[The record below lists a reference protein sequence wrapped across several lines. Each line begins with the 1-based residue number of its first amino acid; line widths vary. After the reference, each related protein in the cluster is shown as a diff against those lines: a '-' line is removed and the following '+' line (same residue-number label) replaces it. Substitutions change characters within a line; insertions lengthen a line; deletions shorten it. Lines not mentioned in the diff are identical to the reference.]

1 MKPSA
6 EAAAS
11 ARRAARS
18 PALDVIAKVAN
29 LAEIVAGFRAPV
41 LKTSAPREKP
51 PATTRAEIEAE
62 FEGVRDPA
70 VLKGL
75 ARLCDTFR
83 VTAEELSAEWDI
95 VELNAATSR
104 ALSLDALADLE
115 GQVKASQAKKKARQL
130 AKETKAQHTTRAP
143 PPSTF
148 TKDSAH
154 LLRAARSAPSRS
166 TPGGRVRG
174 ACDPDDAGD
183 RRLAG
188 TTFASR
194 TDSGKV
200 MATLHGELGAAR
212 GILPGVSTASSAA
225 AVTYL
230 GDGPANPGP
239 SYMWEKME
247 DRARLLDEQVAA
259 LEAELT
265 NAVEA
270 GSLELPPFAPV
281 FAASPEE
288 VTIVGRICAEGDG
301 KINAYSAFIE
311 GSRGFSNGCRARL
324 DLTRCDDYAIFPGAV
339 VAAGARHAARP
350 APPPHHR
357 ARLRVRAC
365 ACALP
370 PPRGRRVLD
379 HVFSRRASSP
389 ARRAARPAAARGD
402 EPCVCSRGGPFSCS
416 TISRTRRSTRCSRR
430 RRKVPAASSSSAV
443 RRREPPR

>member
-1 MKPSA
+1 M
-6 EAAAS
+6 
-11 ARRAARS
+11 
-18 PALDVIAKVAN
+18 
-29 LAEIVAGFRAPV
+29 
-41 LKTSAPREKP
+41 
-51 PATTRAEIEAE
+51 
-62 FEGVRDPA
+62 
-70 VLKGL
+70 
-75 ARLCDTFR
+75 
-83 VTAEELSAEWDI
+83 
-95 VELNAATSR
+95 
-104 ALSLDALADLE
+104 
-115 GQVKASQAKKKARQL
+115 KASQAKKKARQL

-154 LLRAARSAPSRS
+154 LLQSGALGAAPSQS
-166 TPGGRVRG
+166 TPGGRVPG
-174 ACDPDDAGD
+174 
-183 RRLAG
+183 RLTIPTTPATGGSPG

-212 GILPGVSTASSAA
+212 GILPGVSTASTAA

-301 KINAYSAFIE
+301 KINASSAFIE

-350 APPPHHR
+350 ASPPPVR
-357 ARLRVRAC
+357 GFASEPLRVRAPSAAQS
-365 ACALP
+365 ACVP
-370 PPRGRRVLD
+370 TTSSP
-379 HVFSRRASSP
+379 RRASSP
-389 ARRAARPAAARGD
+389 ARPHRARRQPAPPAAT
-402 EPCVCSRGGPFSCS
+402 EPCGCSRRRGRSRAR
-416 TISRTRRSTRCSRR
+416 TISRTLRSTRCSRR
-430 RRKVPAASSSSAV
+430 RRRRCRRRSSSSA
-443 RRREPPR
+443 RSSTRTTR

>member
-1 MKPSA
+1 M
-6 EAAAS
+6 
-11 ARRAARS
+11 
-18 PALDVIAKVAN
+18 
-29 LAEIVAGFRAPV
+29 
-41 LKTSAPREKP
+41 
-51 PATTRAEIEAE
+51 TTRAEIEAE

-154 LLRAARSAPSRS
+154 LLQSGALGAAPSQS
-166 TPGGRVRG
+166 TPGGRVPG
-174 ACDPDDAGD
+174 
-183 RRLAG
+183 RLTIPTTPATGGSPG

-270 GSLELPPFAPV
+270 GTLELPPFAPV

-301 KINAYSAFIE
+301 KINASSAFIE

-339 VAAGARHAARP
+339 VAAGARHAARRRPATSPPVRGFASEPVRVRP
-350 APPPHHR
+350 APS
-357 ARLRVRAC
+357 AAQSACVRTTSS
-365 ACALP
+365 P
-370 PPRGRRVLD
+370 
-379 HVFSRRASSP
+379 RRASSP
-389 ARRAARPAAARGD
+389 ARPRRARRQPRRPRRPS
-402 EPCVCSRGGPFSCS
+402 PCVCSRRRGRSRAR

-430 RRKVPAASSSSAV
+430 RRRRCPRLSSSSA
-443 RRREPPR
+443 RSSTRTTR

>member
-1 MKPSA
+1 M
-6 EAAAS
+6 
-11 ARRAARS
+11 
-18 PALDVIAKVAN
+18 
-29 LAEIVAGFRAPV
+29 
-41 LKTSAPREKP
+41 
-51 PATTRAEIEAE
+51 TTRAEIEAE

-154 LLRAARSAPSRS
+154 LLQSGALGAAPSQS
-166 TPGGRVRG
+166 TPGGRVPG
-174 ACDPDDAGD
+174 
-183 RRLAG
+183 RLTIPTTPATGGSPG

-212 GILPGVSTASSAA
+212 GILPGVSTASAAA

-301 KINAYSAFIE
+301 KINASSAFIE

-324 DLTRCDDYAIFPGAV
+324 DLTRCDDYAISPGAV
-339 VAAGARHAARP
+339 VAAGARHPARRRP
-350 APPPHHR
+350 APPPQHPCE
-357 ARLRVRAC
+357 ASRLSPCVC
-365 ACALP
+365 APSAAQSVCAP
-370 PPRGRRVLD
+370 ITSSP
-379 HVFSRRASSP
+379 RRASSP
-389 ARRAARPAAARGD
+389 ARPRRARRQPRRPRRPS
-402 EPCVCSRGGPFSCS
+402 PCVCSRRRGRSRAR

-430 RRKVPAASSSSAV
+430 RRRRCRRRSSSSA
-443 RRREPPR
+443 RSSTRTTR

>member
-1 MKPSA
+1 M
-6 EAAAS
+6 
-11 ARRAARS
+11 
-18 PALDVIAKVAN
+18 
-29 LAEIVAGFRAPV
+29 
-41 LKTSAPREKP
+41 
-51 PATTRAEIEAE
+51 TTRAEIEAE

-154 LLRAARSAPSRS
+154 LLQSGALGAAPSQS
-166 TPGGRVRG
+166 TPGGRVPG
-174 ACDPDDAGD
+174 
-183 RRLAG
+183 RLTIPTTPATGGSPG

-212 GILPGVSTASSAA
+212 GILPGVSTASAAA

-301 KINAYSAFIE
+301 KINASSAFIE

-339 VAAGARHAARP
+339 VAAGARRRRPRP
-350 APPPHHR
+350 APPPTTTR
-357 ARLRVRAC
+357 ARLRV
-365 ACALP
+365 
-370 PPRGRRVLD
+370 
-379 HVFSRRASSP
+379 
-389 ARRAARPAAARGD
+389 
-402 EPCVCSRGGPFSCS
+402 
-416 TISRTRRSTRCSRR
+416 
-430 RRKVPAASSSSAV
+430 
-443 RRREPPR
+443 